1 MLGVQ
6 GGLRFCNSNKLL
18 GNVDLPS
25 LRTMISPLP
34 DHSPKDPSPGRTP
47 TSFAPGSI
55 FLMTVRVAGV
65 HATRTEVCPKEWQFE
80 GKLTELRQ
88 AGMSR
93 AAHETSDGV
102 RWGGVGGHQQKRR
115 DWTWRGG
122 GCCLVGSGSPDT
134 AKFQG

>member
-80 GKLTELRQ
+80 GKLTELRLECPELHMRPLMVLDG
-88 AGMSR
+88 AGSVGTGR
-93 AAHETSDGV
+93 KGETGLGGEAGV
-102 RWGGVGGHQQKRR
+102 AW
-115 DWTWRGG
+115 
-122 GCCLVGSGSPDT
+122 
-134 AKFQG
+134 